1 MIPLENWIPDEL
13 HIMLRIWDHLW
24 SLLLAELKECDQFD
38 DVCRNEIMQEMSR
51 IGVHFQFWKETGSNA
66 YNHTS
71 LMGDDKLNDY
81 NAQQFKFESEDWLE
95 LFLTSD
101 RAIPN
106 STRIEKGLYK
116 PSAIT
121 PYIHV
126 LVYHMAEFM
135 EKHSR
140 WSVKAFFC
148 APVEKQNHQQVTNF
162 FRQTLKD
169 KGSKKKLA
177 IIEILEYENRALF
190 YLFNNVEIS
199 ISKPKKKDKNKDKRA
214 LSTKRLHNLI
224 TNFREKYRNEHYPFK
239 PYRAIIR
246 PNDVEYVKDDL
257 GDTSDDTK
265 ILERRPKK
273 RRARTSHYHNLDN
286 VIHLTKKLCTFD
298 FRNTKEEDFLPAN
311 IDLFFKFRFLN

>member
-140 WSVKAFFC
+140 WSNRC
-148 APVEKQNHQQVTNF
+148 
-162 FRQTLKD
+162 
-169 KGSKKKLA
+169 
-177 IIEILEYENRALF
+177 IIERNYHGSYWHILIVIKVIDE
-190 YLFNNVEIS
+190 FNILWKLLLVARIF
-199 ISKPKKKDKNKDKRA
+199 
-214 LSTKRLHNLI
+214 LI
-224 TNFREKYRNEHYPFK
+224 PIKQLIN
-239 PYRAIIR
+239 
-246 PNDVEYVKDDL
+246 
-257 GDTSDDTK
+257 
-265 ILERRPKK
+265 
-273 RRARTSHYHNLDN
+273 
-286 VIHLTKKLCTFD
+286 
-298 FRNTKEEDFLPAN
+298 
-311 IDLFFKFRFLN
+311 